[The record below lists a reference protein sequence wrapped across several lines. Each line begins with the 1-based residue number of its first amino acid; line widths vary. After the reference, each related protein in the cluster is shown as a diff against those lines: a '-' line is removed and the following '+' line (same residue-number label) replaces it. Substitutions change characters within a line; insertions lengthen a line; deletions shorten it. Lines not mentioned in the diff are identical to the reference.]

1 MLTGVRL
8 LIVQVMRCRFPRAR
22 SLKPM
27 TVTPHLIKIIMYT
40 VQKELIISWCDH
52 TSRLVIQNI
61 MENAIKYGDGK
72 QIEITFAD
80 EEDCRLIYISNTGCS
95 INEEELP
102 YLFDSFYRGS
112 NSHNIKGSGLGL
124 YICRQLMLKMDGEV
138 FADINDNIFRVG
150 VVVRKAK

>member
-1 MLTGVRL
+1 
-8 LIVQVMRCRFPRAR
+8 
-22 SLKPM
+22 
-27 TVTPHLIKIIMYT
+27 
-40 VQKELIISWCDH
+40 
-52 TSRLVIQNI
+52 

-124 YICRQLMLKMDGEV
+124 SIAKNLTNLMGGEFKIQTDGDL
-138 FADINDNIFRVG
+138 FI
-150 VVVRKAK
+150 AKIQFEILNNL

>member
-1 MLTGVRL
+1 MKSVKKFYIDKLGIKHTE
-8 LIVQVMRCRFPRAR
+8 
-22 SLKPM
+22 LKIEKYM
-27 TVTPHLIKIIMYT
+27 DCICKGDSERVI
-40 VQKELIISWCDH
+40 E
-52 TSRLVIQNI
+52 VIQNI

-138 FADINDNIFRVG
+138 FADINDNIFKVG